1 MPLHGES
8 IVLVLS
14 EYRMSLQERVDRLEE
29 EAAQLG
35 PLVELSQNLLG
46 REMHA
51 EPLPVSIEKAVGN
64 LRSARELDQ
73 RGDSRGA
80 EVLVD
85 KAEESLRM
93 LRQWLAVTDLAISPF
108 ALRTR
113 LEKDPPARD
122 FLETFIRYLLAK
134 QPHADND
141 RDKLDYLLTTY
152 IAADSDAEPS
162 TDALANLFAGLPSP
176 EPLSNAAEVMLH
188 DLQSL
193 IALVDEFTDFDKL
206 VQARMVERVR
216 ALKTNLHDEFY
227 HPQVLAAVIRFNRNF
242 RRHFDNLIQQ
252 QLSHVRRQTR
262 ELLEQAWTVV
272 RAIEEAHQNLARPP
286 AAARPSAAESSDQE
300 ANGDAARVGRPHDLL
315 DERPPL
321 DRLLGHGQEHRKEME
336 LRGIVHRLERFLKN
350 LAGEQASAE
359 QVVFR
364 LRRGELSLQRWEREA
379 FSGSAVSAAPKS
391 TGAIQYALGVV
402 AWMEEELAQYKETS
416 EDRYLWKAHLDVLSY
431 AVARTVELLNDI
443 RGLLR
448 EDAPKAEAAWFD
460 SLLHVALRL
469 GTALNRLTPVFKER
483 ATA

>member
-1 MPLHGES
+1 
-8 IVLVLS
+8 
-14 EYRMSLQERVDRLEE
+14 MSLQERVDRLEE
-29 EAAQLG
+29 EVAQLG
-35 PLVELSQNLLG
+35 PLVNLSQKLLG
-46 REMHA
+46 REMQA
-51 EPLPVSIEKAVGN
+51 EPLPVSIEKAAGN

-73 RGDSRGA
+73 RGDTRGA

-85 KAEESLRM
+85 KAEESLRI

-108 ALRTR
+108 ALRTW
-113 LEKDPPARD
+113 LEKDPPDRD

-152 IAADSDAEPS
+152 FAADSAPELSP
-162 TDALANLFAGLPSP
+162 DALTNLFAGRPSP
-176 EPLSNAAEVMLH
+176 QPLSNPAEVMLH

-227 HPQVLAAVIRFNRNF
+227 HPQMLAAVIRFNRNF
-242 RRHFDNLIQQ
+242 RRHFDRLFQQ
-252 QLSHVRRQTR
+252 QLSHVRQQTR
-262 ELLEQAWTVV
+262 ALLEQAWTVV
-272 RAIEEAHQNLARPP
+272 RAIEEAHENLALPP
-286 AAARPSAAESSDQE
+286 AAARASAAESPDQE
-300 ANGDAARVGRPHDLL
+300 ANADPARVGRPHDLL

-321 DRLLGHGQEHRKEME
+321 DRLLGRGQEHRKEME

-350 LAGEQASAE
+350 LTAEQAAAE

-364 LRRGELSLQRWEREA
+364 LRLGELSLQRWEREA
-379 FSGSAVSAAPKS
+379 FSGSAVSAAPRS

-402 AWMEEELAQYKETS
+402 AWMEEELAHYGDTR
-416 EDRYLWKAHLDVLSY
+416 EDRYLWKAHVDVLSY
-431 AVARTVELLNDI
+431 AVARAVELLNDI
-443 RGLLR
+443 QGLLR
-448 EDAPKAEAAWFD
+448 QDAPKPEAAWFD

-469 GTALNRLTPVFKER
+469 GTALNRLTPVFEEP
-483 ATA
+483 AAA